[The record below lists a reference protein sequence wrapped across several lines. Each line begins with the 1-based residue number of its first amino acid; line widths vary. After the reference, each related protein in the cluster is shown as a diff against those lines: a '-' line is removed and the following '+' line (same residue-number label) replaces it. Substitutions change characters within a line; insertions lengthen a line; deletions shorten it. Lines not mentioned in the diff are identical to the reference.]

1 MELFRLLGT
10 VVINNSEAN
19 EAIQD
24 TTNTAEK
31 SEGKISGSF
40 AKIGNAAVAV
50 GKTVAVGLA
59 AGTTAIA
66 GLATAAIKEY
76 ANYEQLVGGV
86 ETLFKESAEIVQGYA
101 ENAYKTAGI
110 SANAYMETVTSFS
123 ASLLQSLNGD
133 TQKAAAVADMAIT
146 DMADNANKMGT
157 SMETIQTAYQG
168 FAKQNYDMLDNLKLG
183 YGGTKE
189 EMERLL
195 EDAAKLSGVEY
206 DISNLNDVYEAI
218 HVVQTEMG
226 ITGTT
231 AKEASSTISGSLAT
245 VKASWSDL
253 LTAISSGENI
263 DGAINN
269 LVEGV
274 LSFGDNLIPR
284 IESTLEGV
292 GKAIQTVVPK
302 IAQKVPTLLNTVM
315 PILVNSAVTLIN
327 AFISS
332 LTATLPT
339 IIDAIITALPEL
351 ISGLEGVLNEI
362 IAALPAIM
370 EVLVAALP
378 ELMPQII
385 NAVVSM
391 VLTLIEYLPDII
403 QPIIDNLPTIISSI
417 ITALLDNLPILIQ
430 GLIQLIVAIVQALPQ
445 ILSVLVK
452 AMPTI
457 YESLIEA
464 LIASLP
470 ILLAGIVVIL
480 GEVGLAI
487 LEYFSEMWES
497 VKEVF
502 APVSEFFGGIWESIK
517 EAFSSVT
524 GWFEEKFST
533 AWEKVKAVFNAGG
546 QVFEGIKEGISGVF
560 STVVNG
566 LITGIN
572 KVIAAPLKGVNKMLN
587 KIRNVGIL
595 DMKPFK
601 GLWDKDPIEIPEI
614 PKLEL
619 AKGGVVDKATPAIFG
634 EDGAEAVVPLER
646 NTQWIQRVA
655 EQLNG
660 SMNQNAVDM
669 ILAKLDALLKAIS
682 QLAGLQIV
690 LDNGVLVGELAPNI
704 DSQLGILA
712 NYKERGG

>member
-1 MELFRLLGT
+1 MELFKIIGRIICDSSRARED
-10 VVINNSEAN
+10 INE
-19 EAIQD
+19 
-24 TTNTAEK
+24 TTEEAEK
-31 SEGKISGSF
+31 SSH
-40 AKIGNAAVAV
+40 KIGTAFEKIGSAAAKVGQAVVSGLAV
-50 GKTVAVGLA
+50 GTA
-59 AGTTAIA
+59 AIS
-66 GLATAAIKEY
+66 GLATAAINEY
-76 ANYEQLVGGV
+76 SNYEQLVGGV

-123 ASLLQSLNGD
+123 ASLLQSLDGD
-133 TQKAAAVADMAIT
+133 TQKAAKVADMAIT

-231 AKEASSTISGSLAT
+231 AKEASSTISGSFAT
-245 VKASWSDL
+245 MKASWSDF
-253 LTAISSGENI
+253 LTALSSGENI

-269 LVEGV
+269 LVDSV
-274 LSFGDNLIPR
+274 VVVGDNLIPR
-284 IESTLEGV
+284 IETTLESI

-302 IAQKVPTLLNTVM
+302 MAQKIPTLLNNVL
-315 PILVNSAVTLIN
+315 PSIVNSAVTLVN
-327 AFISS
+327 AFVSTIA
-332 LTATLPT
+332 ATLPT
-339 IIDAIITALPEL
+339 VIDAIIDALPEL
-351 ISGLEGVLNEI
+351 ISGLESVLNEI
-362 IAALPAIM
+362 IAALPEII

-385 NAVVSM
+385 NAIISM
-391 VLTLIEYLPDII
+391 ILTLIEYLPDII
-403 QPIIDNLPTIISSI
+403 QPIIDNLPMIISSI
-417 ITALLDNLPILIQ
+417 ITALLNNLPMLIQ

-445 ILSVLVK
+445 ILFVLVK

-457 YESLIEA
+457 YESLLEA
-464 LIASLP
+464 LMASLP
-470 ILLAGIVVIL
+470 LLLAGIVVIL

-487 LEYFSEMWES
+487 LEYFDEMWES
-497 VKEVF
+497 IKEVF
-502 APVSEFFGGIWESIK
+502 APVGEFFGGIWESIK
-517 EAFSSVT
+517 EAFSNVT

-533 AWEKVKAVFNAGG
+533 AWEKVKGVFNAGG

-619 AKGGVVDKATPAIFG
+619 AKGGVVDKATHAIFG

-669 ILAKLDALLKAIS
+669 ILSKLDALLNAIN

-690 LDNGVLVGELAPNI
+690 LDNGVLVGELATGM

-712 NYKERGG
+712 TYKERGG